1 MNYAGLEKLRASV
14 AVLSN
19 DMCDIRTQLN
29 RLESEYNYDANALGE
44 RLAGQTLRRINM
56 LFLEA
61 YREVLV
67 LDEAFQD

>member
-1 MNYAGLEKLRASV
+1 MNYAGLETLRANISV
-14 AVLSN
+14 LCN

-29 RLESEYNYDANALGE
+29 HMESEYNYDADTLVE

-67 LDEAFQD
+67 LDETFQD

>member
-1 MNYAGLEKLRASV
+1 MNYAGLEKLRANI
-14 AVLSN
+14 AALSN

-29 RLESEYNYDANALGE
+29 HLESEYNYDANTLSE

-67 LDEAFQD
+67 LDETFQD